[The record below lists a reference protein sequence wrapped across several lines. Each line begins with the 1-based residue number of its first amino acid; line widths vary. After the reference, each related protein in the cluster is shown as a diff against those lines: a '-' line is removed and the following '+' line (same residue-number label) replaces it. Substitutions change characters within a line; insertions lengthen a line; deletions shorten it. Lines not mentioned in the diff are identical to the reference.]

1 MPEGQGYQSG
11 LIAALR
17 GSSPNDAPT
26 TQGIQ
31 FMPNELRAQLSP
43 INFNAPRMSG
53 NLMTSPSMS
62 RLPFPLRAKSIAP
75 PSPDYAGATNSPGK
89 SMAPPPPDYAGA
101 AISRGKGM
109 APPPPNYTGA
119 INSQAIAL
127 RENADAQNFA
137 NQSDKSTPFGLPP
150 GQQPFVPPSMTGNLM
165 PAPDMPR
172 APDYVPPPPPPAPV
186 QPPAPQINYE
196 MDDEGNR
203 TGAIIGVG
211 PDGEPYRYFPSFS

>member
-1 MPEGQGYQSG
+1 MAEGQGYQSG

-26 TQGIQ
+26 TPGIQ
-31 FMPNELRAQLSP
+31 FLP
-43 INFNAPRMSG
+43 NAPMAPFNPMSFGAPQMSG
-53 NLMTSPSMS
+53 NLMTPPSM
-62 RLPFPLRAKSIAP
+62 PRA
-75 PSPDYAGATNSPGK
+75 PSYS
-89 SMAPPPPDYAGA
+89 
-101 AISRGKGM
+101 
-109 APPPPNYTGA
+109 
-119 INSQAIAL
+119 
-127 RENADAQNFA
+127 
-137 NQSDKSTPFGLPP
+137 PP
-150 GQQPFVPPSMTGNLM
+150 GQQAFMPPPMTGNLM

-211 PDGEPYRYFPSFS
+211 PDGEPYRYFPSFE